1 MKVFKSI
8 SIILLAFLLVECKP
22 VQKTAMGLLENK
34 TWELNSMNDISS
46 LQESFPSGVPTLEF
60 SEAGKLTGFSGC
72 NDFSGIYSLEGKKLK
87 LDPGAMTRKACPGN
101 GESSFI
107 TALGKVVKFKSS
119 DTEIKLLGESGEL
132 MSFTPKN

>member
-8 SIILLAFLLVECKP
+8 SIILLVFLMVDCKP
-22 VQKTAMGLLENK
+22 VQKTAMGLLGNK
-34 TWELNSMNDISS
+34 TWELNSMNGIES

-60 SEAGKLTGFSGC
+60 LEAGKLAGFSGC
-72 NDFSGIYSLEGKKLK
+72 NNFSGVYSLEGKNLK

-107 TALGKVVKFKSS
+107 TALSQVTKFKSS
-119 DTEIKLLGESGEL
+119 DNEIILLGESGEL